1 MLNLAERM
9 MLSFYGGITSS
20 PSKEVWTTLTGNGV
34 DDIRI
39 MTRKS
44 NRNDFGCPN
53 GIVISASTCFWIPVL
68 PLTVFNY
75 LRCEKTRLQV
85 RFFIYGIMYI
95 YIYMNV

>member
-9 MLSFYGGITSS
+9 MLSFYGGISSS
-20 PSKEVWTTLTGNGV
+20 PSNDVWTKLTGNGV
-34 DDIRI
+34 DDVRI

-44 NRNDFGCPN
+44 KINDFGCPN

-75 LRCEKTRLQV
+75 LRREKTRLQV
-85 RFFIYGIMYI
+85 RVFLFMELCMY
-95 YIYMNV
+95 V